1 MERHPIQ
8 YERIE
13 SNAEHL
19 EDDDVAL
26 QHHDDDDENIA
37 VQFMTPWGP
46 MTMEDEPNDGD
57 RQTGAPAMGSGWE
70 FEYNFDID
78 NFPFHLL
85 PTLAAMNEE
94 EMTDGDGNVTGNY
107 DNRHHQLHGRSGR
120 KKRDQEK
127 KKRRTHQ
134 RQQSS

>member
-1 MERHPIQ
+1 MG
-8 YERIE
+8 
-13 SNAEHL
+13 
-19 EDDDVAL
+19 DVAL
-26 QHHDDDDENIA
+26 AHHHGDDEDDDDEDVA

-46 MTMEDEPNDGD
+46 MTMEDEPDGD

-94 EMTDGDGNVTGNY
+94 EMTDGDGNVTGNH
-107 DNRHHQLHGRSGR
+107 DNRHHQQQGRNGGNGRDGR
-120 KKRDQEK
+120 KEKKGSRRDQEK
-127 KKRRTHQ
+127 E
-134 RQQSS
+134 